1 MVLLEKNAVTV
12 CDGNTQESE
21 AAVSVRNGNGLSK
34 LSGLVSKR
42 ALHKLKERIAV
53 AHCNSILFQKNHTK
67 TSLLQKRLAHFG
79 EPITHCQAT
88 AW

>member
-42 ALHKLKERIAV
+42 ALYKLKEPYID
-53 AHCNSILFQKNHTK
+53 SK
-67 TSLLQKRLAHFG
+67 
-79 EPITHCQAT
+79 EPYEHYKEP
-88 AW
+88 